1 MGRLQGKTVFITGAS
16 AGIGEASARQFADE
30 GCNLVQSIK
39 PRDVNVSR
47 KKSNIITA
55 RRVDRLENLKS
66 ELNKAHP
73 DIYIHAVELDVRD
86 VQQINKV
93 VADLPEK
100 VKNVDVLLN
109 NAGMVVGTDPLIE
122 AEESIV
128 DQMLQTNIKG
138 LVFLTKAI
146 VPGMKERGRGHVINI
161 GSIAGKQA
169 YAGGSIYCAT
179 KFAVDAIT
187 KTLAIELVDTPI
199 RVSQICPGLVNT
211 EFSTVRFRGDKE
223 KADNVYKGLQ
233 PLVADDIAEL
243 IVFTAGRPDHVNIA
257 DMLVFPVNQADSK
270 TVYRRPE

>member
-30 GCNLVQSIK
+30 GCNL
-39 PRDVNVSR
+39 
-47 KKSNIITA
+47 IITA
-55 RRVDRLENLKS
+55 RRVERLEKLKS
-66 ELNKAHP
+66 ELNKTHP
-73 DIYIHAVELDVRD
+73 GIYIHAVQLDVRN

-93 VADLPEK
+93 VAELPEQ

-109 NAGMVVGTDPLIE
+109 NAGMVIGTDPLIDADE
-122 AEESIV
+122 DVV

-169 YAGGSIYCAT
+169 YGGGSIYCAT

-187 KTLAIELVDTPI
+187 KALAIELVDTPI

-223 KADNVYKGLQ
+223 KADNVYKGIQ